1 MIINFLENPQKKI
14 INIFFNK
21 KYMLNKKYVNGN
33 ISYFKITQ
41 KFNIID
47 KNIIFSFNKISEI
60 NKFFRKFK
68 TTRLKKTNVYLVWN
82 ISKSRILNKFLTLL
96 YLIFINKKEIII
108 LNKNYQNSLTPD
120 FLYKIRFESK
130 TKSYIY
136 FFFQLLKNYFLI
148 FNTNL
153 ILIKFF

>member
-1 MIINFLENPQKKI
+1 
-14 INIFFNK
+14 
-21 KYMLNKKYVNGN
+21 MLNKKYVNGN

-47 KNIIFSFNKISEI
+47 RNIIFSFNKISEI

-96 YLIFINKKEIII
+96 YLIFINQKR
-108 LNKNYQNSLTPD
+108 NNN
-120 FLYKIRFESK
+120 
-130 TKSYIY
+130 
-136 FFFQLLKNYFLI
+136 LKQKLPKL
-148 FNTNL
+148 FNT
-153 ILIKFF
+153 